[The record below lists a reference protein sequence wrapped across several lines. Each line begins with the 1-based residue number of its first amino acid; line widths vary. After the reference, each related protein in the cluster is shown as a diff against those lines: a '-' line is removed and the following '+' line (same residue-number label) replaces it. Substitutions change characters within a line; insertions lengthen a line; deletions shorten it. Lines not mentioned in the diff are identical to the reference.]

1 MNTVNENVI
10 VLIVETAEMSEKT
23 AAEMSEKT
31 AAEMSERNGNR
42 NARNAIRKAIR

>member
-23 AAEMSEKT
+23 AAEMSE
-31 AAEMSERNGNR
+31 RNGNR
-42 NARNAIRKAIR
+42 NVRNAIRKAIR

>member
-10 VLIVETAEMSEKT
+10 VLIVE
-23 AAEMSEKT
+23 

-42 NARNAIRKAIR
+42 NVRNAIRKAIR